1 MNCEKCQELL
11 SDYLDGTLDGRD
23 RATLGAHLDDCMSCA
38 DVRSELAD
46 IVGVAYET
54 RGELIAPPNE
64 RAMWLRIRNTIESED
79 SFRHA
84 TVAASNARQA
94 RAGFLP
100 RLFNKRWELTLPQMA
115 TSVAAIAVAV
125 ALVTTLG
132 VQHLMSASTVSA
144 DRDARAAGVEQQQQ
158 RAVMLNGA
166 YPQTY
171 LEPQQ
176 ANITYWQ
183 GRVEQRKANWNPRMR
198 DSFERSVSVLDDA
211 VNESLGEL
219 RQNPHDEVAE
229 EMLNSALR
237 DKIEL
242 LREFGDQ

>member
-1 MNCEKCQELL
+1 MNCGKCQELL
-11 SDYLDGTLDGRD
+11 SDFLDGTLNGTDQ
-23 RATLGAHLDDCMSCA
+23 AMLGAHLDDCMSCA
-38 DVRSELAD
+38 DVRSELAE
-46 IVGVAYET
+46 IVGFAQET
-54 RGELIAPPNE
+54 RGELVSPPNE

-84 TVAASNARQA
+84 TVSNARVEQPQ
-94 RAGFLP
+94 AGFLS

-132 VQHLMSASTVSA
+132 VQRLTNNVAVRS
-144 DRDARAAGVEQQQQ
+144 DNDARSGIQQQQ
-158 RAVMLNGA
+158 GDAMLVGS
-166 YPQTY
+166 YPHSY
-171 LEPQQ
+171 VEPQQ
-176 ANITYWQ
+176 ANINYWQ
-183 GRVEQRKANWNPRMR
+183 GRVQQRKANWNPRMR
-198 DSFERSVSVLDDA
+198 DSFERSLVALDEA

-237 DKIEL
+237 DKMEL